1 MKGDRKFNM
10 ASKHGPHDTLFG
22 VIGSSLYDSH
32 AQTLGGIVMET
43 KSHMKAPV
51 VSEKSAEKYNT
62 ERHIMGPASKTSIP
76 GVHFS
81 QVPFAGQFMSK
92 VGTRV

>member
-32 AQTLGGIVMET
+32 AQTLGGVVVDT

-51 VSEKSAEKYNT
+51 VSEKSAEKHNT
-62 ERHIMGPASKTSIP
+62 ERHIMGPASKTHIS
-76 GVHFS
+76 GMHFG
-81 QVPFAGQFMSK
+81 QVPYPGAFMGHLGS
-92 VGTRV
+92 RV